1 MDSTNYSKLDKIDI
15 KIMILIKL
23 SALINDNILFL

>member
-23 SALINDNILFL
+23 SPLINDST